1 MYGEIG
7 LEDSDLSLLD
17 SIYQQ
22 LLHDSEVPLPDQH
35 VPVPTFNGLLLPAN
49 CSFPDAAADTVS
61 VFDFG
66 WFPTTDQV
74 VLSEGMVA
82 DGNTIQTEPFHEKA
96 GSGAQFKAARG
107 SHASRIGER
116 HYRGVRR
123 RPWGKYAAEIRDPA
137 KNGSRQWL
145 GTYERAEDAALAY
158 DRAAFEMRGCKTKL
172 NFPHLIG
179 SSNRA
184 EPVRVTHKRR
194 SLDHPAL
201 SSTSTSFDSGSGIPK
216 QLRLG

>member
-107 SHASRIGER
+107 SHASRI
-116 HYRGVRR
+116 
-123 RPWGKYAAEIRDPA
+123 
-137 KNGSRQWL
+137 
-145 GTYERAEDAALAY
+145 
-158 DRAAFEMRGCKTKL
+158 
-172 NFPHLIG
+172 
-179 SSNRA
+179 
-184 EPVRVTHKRR
+184 VRVTHKRR